1 MPPATPRRRRARP
14 VADAPID
21 SLLTRSE
28 DLAKGWLLAL
38 LEQSSLDDAPGILA
52 ADLSRDGPRICD
64 AVLRAIA
71 DDTDLRRL
79 EAGGA
84 LRALAGRA
92 GELAGATAPGAISR
106 AVDALGAVVWSAL
119 RDELRG
125 PDPDL
130 VVELTERLTLVI
142 ELVRAAA
149 LDRASAMP
157 PGDAGPGAGARAGG
171 PERGLS
177 AVPHPESGSGSPPA
191 EATAE
196 ATGEALWEPP
206 ARPWPDLHG
215 PSSTDAPPVPEAL
228 WVGALDDEIRRAGAS
243 PLSLLLTELED
254 VERVTAVETSAKAS
268 ATFGEFAQ
276 AVRSV
281 VRRQDILVCETD
293 TRAWI
298 IARDTARAGAQ
309 ALGSRIADAVG
320 AAPPWRGAPLV
331 ASVGAAVLGEDGRS
345 AAELIESAEVAR
357 FGFATGADEVDGGED
372 G

>member
-38 LEQSSLDDAPGILA
+38 LEQAPLDDAPGILA

-92 GELAGATAPGAISR
+92 GELAGATAPAAVSR
-106 AVDALGAVVWSAL
+106 AVDALGAVIWSAL

-149 LDRASAMP
+149 LDRAAAIL
-157 PGDAGPGAGARAGG
+157 PGDVGPGGRPRAAG

-177 AVPHPESGSGSPPA
+177 AVPHPQSGSSSTP
-191 EATAE
+191 AE
-196 ATGEALWEPP
+196 ATGEALPEPP
-206 ARPWPDLHG
+206 APPRPDIG
-215 PSSTDAPPVPEAL
+215 DPSSSEAPPAPEAL

-254 VERVTAVETSAKAS
+254 VERVTAVETSAKAT

-357 FGFATGADEVDGGED
+357 FGFAAGADEADGGED